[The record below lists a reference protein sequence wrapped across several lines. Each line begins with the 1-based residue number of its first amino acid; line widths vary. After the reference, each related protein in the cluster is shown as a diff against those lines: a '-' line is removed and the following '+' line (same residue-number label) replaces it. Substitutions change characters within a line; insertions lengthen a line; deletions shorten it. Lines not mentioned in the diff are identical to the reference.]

1 MNGESISR
9 IANVRLTE
17 EGVDIMIK
25 VGKTFCQN
33 KLERKVRLCIFRFW
47 FEYTCCLGEWVGFGK
62 RKINSF
68 QVYRL
73 SVSSEIVVRSQVYGA
88 QV

>member
-33 KLERKVRLCIFRFW
+33 KLERKVRLCIFRF
-47 FEYTCCLGEWVGFGK
+47 
-62 RKINSF
+62 
-68 QVYRL
+68 
-73 SVSSEIVVRSQVYGA
+73 
-88 QV
+88 